1 MNKSKHTFMSENS
14 NGNKLMKTQYVTAI
28 ISLALLTGCASSGPH
43 QRVGAGAGA
52 VAGGVLGGIIGNNVG
67 DGRNDVLGAV
77 IGAAVGSYL
86 GDAYGRREDDID
98 NRINAATYAANTVVI
113 DVQNSNGSYTPVTFT
128 KSGASYVG
136 PRGEYYTS
144 LPTQEQLRRIY
155 GF

>member
-1 MNKSKHTFMSENS
+1 MPLSINQIPIPVPSSTDPANFSARGDAVFGAFPNFI
-14 NGNKLMKTQYVTAI
+14 TQTN
-28 ISLALLTGCASSGPH
+28 
-43 QRVGAGAGA
+43 A
-52 VAGGVLGGIIGNNVG
+52 VASE
-67 DGRNDVLGAV
+67 
-77 IGAAVGSYL
+77 AA
-86 GDAYGRREDDID
+86 A
-98 NRINAATYAANTVVI
+98 NRDSAEASKTAAANSETNAATYAANTVVI